1 MSDYVTEMVELDKMR
16 PHPQNYRQ
24 HPEDQL
30 DQICQSIKEHGF
42 YKNVV
47 VARDYTILAGHGAVK
62 ACRKLGIAAVPVKK
76 IDCDPFSA
84 QALRIIVGDNEIARL
99 GELDDRALTNML
111 KEISDADG
119 GLGGTGFDKA
129 RLAALLAVTRPAS
142 EIADIDEAAE
152 WVGMPE
158 FVMTK
163 NPLRLIVQFETE
175 ADREAF
181 LTQVGALGESAPA
194 GVLYKRD
201 TSVSKTWS
209 MWWPLRAR
217 HDNASLRFDEAD
229 PTLPLTGDDE
239 VLDEVDL

>member
-1 MSDYVTEMVELDKMR
+1 MSETYTTEMVAVDKMR
-16 PHPQNYRQ
+16 PHPQNYRK

-30 DQICQSIKEHGF
+30 EQIMQSIKEHGF

-47 VARDYTILAGHGAVK
+47 VARDYTILAGHGAVL
-62 ACRKLGIAAVPVKK
+62 ASRRLGMEKVPVRK

-84 QALRIIVGDNEIARL
+84 QAMRIIVGDNEIARL

-111 KEISDADG
+111 KEMAESDG
-119 GLGGTGFDKA
+119 GLLGTGFNKSQ
-129 RLAALLAVTRPAS
+129 LAALVQLTRPAS

-158 FVMTK
+158 YVPGK
-163 NPLRLIVQFETE
+163 DPLRLIVQFDNEE
-175 ADREAF
+175 QRIDL
-181 LTQVGALGESAPA
+181 LTKVGALGEGAPA

-201 TSVSKTWS
+201 SSTSKTWS
-209 MWWPLRAR
+209 MWWPLRER

-229 PTLPLTGDDE
+229 PELPLTAEEDE
-239 VLDEVDL
+239 VEA